1 MSFFSALSSLVGQQ
15 SGESQQPSPEQHASA
30 AQALVQHFDSQPGG
44 LSSLVNQFR
53 QNGMG
58 GHVDGWMSSQVGAQP
73 AQQLQPQ
80 QVEQGVGGGAIESIA
95 SRAGMSP
102 EMTKI
107 ALATALPML
116 MAHLSGGSGQL
127 PAQASQGG
135 GLAGMAESLFSRAI

>member
-1 MSFFSALSSLVGQQ
+1 MSFFSAISSLVGQP
-15 SGESQQPSPEQHASA
+15 SGEGQQPSPEQHTSA
-30 AQALVQHFDSQPGG
+30 AQALMQHFDSQPGG
-44 LSSLVNQFR
+44 LASLVSQFR

-58 GHVDGWMSSQVGAQP
+58 GHVDNWMSSQPGSQP
-73 AQQLQPQ
+73 SQQLQPQ
-80 QVEQGVGGGAIESIA
+80 QVEQGVGGDALQSIA

-127 PAQASQGG
+127 PTQANQGG
-135 GLAGMAESLFSRAI
+135 GLAGIGESLFSRAL

>member
-1 MSFFSALSSLVGQQ
+1 MSFFSTISSLMGQQ
-15 SGESQQPSPEQHASA
+15 SGDAQQPSPEQHATA
-30 AQALVQHFDSQPGG
+30 AQALMQHYDSQPGG
-44 LSSLVNQFR
+44 LSGLVSQFR

-58 GHVDGWMSSQVGAQP
+58 GHVDNWMSSQPGAQP

-80 QVEQGVGGGAIESIA
+80 QVEQGVGGDALQSIA

-116 MAHLSGGSGQL
+116 MSHLSGGSGQL
-127 PAQASQGG
+127 PTQASQGG
-135 GLAGMAESLFSRAI
+135 GLAGMAESLFSRAL